1 MYKIE
6 YSKEVDKTL
15 RKWKKSNPVLF
26 GKAQKVLIDI
36 MQHPRSGIGHP
47 EPMVGGGN
55 ITYSR
60 RITANERIIYDVYDQ
75 IITVLVVQVGNHYND
90 K

>member
-1 MYKIE
+1 MYRIE
-6 YSKEVDKTL
+6 YSKDVDKTL

-26 GKAQKVLIDI
+26 DKTRKVLVDI

-75 IITVLVVQVGNHYND
+75 IIAVLVVQVGNHYND